1 MAIRSLRKRQR
12 SKESRSGRT
21 REYDPPNSLR
31 RGYRTDEVLSSMLTA
46 REWEVLR
53 LRLEGHL
60 LKEIASELGI
70 STSAVRRRI
79 ERASARLGLS
89 SSGITSLL
97 AHLACSLFADRGTQG
112 H

>member
-1 MAIRSLRKRQR
+1 MATRSPRKRGP
-12 SKESRSGRT
+12 SEESRSGQT
-21 REYDPPNSLR
+21 REYDLPNSLQ

-97 AHLACSLFADRGTQG
+97 AHLACKLFADRGAQG